1 MSRHQRYRDEA
12 EARYPTLSQFLGGY
26 LHEDWPEMHGTPEA
40 AVDKAISEYP
50 IELRRV
56 VRKEL
61 ADLLMRTEDDTQLR
75 SLLNTGL
82 GVNVYFKKPAES
94 RAFAQEVERKLLSS
108 IQTYFDQQR
117 RS

>member
-1 MSRHQRYRDEA
+1 MPREA
-12 EARYPTLSQFLGGY
+12 GVSGRVTFWLSFVMPRLFTISFCFL
-26 LHEDWPEMHGTPEA
+26 
-40 AVDKAISEYP
+40 EYP
-50 IELRRV
+50 IELRRA

-61 ADLLMRTEDDTQLR
+61 ADLLVRTEDDTQLR
-75 SLLNTGL
+75 SFLNDGL

-108 IQTYFDQQR
+108 IQTYFDQRR